1 MEENL
6 KFNRFTFITY
16 IYLFFAFHIK
26 FIKLESFCKMYTR
39 ANGQLWT
46 NCSHLALSSASI
58 NISVSTT
65 HLILSKNLIETI
77 EPGHF
82 KLFKSLK
89 YLDLSNNLLKRLH
102 PASFTGLAKLTV
114 LNISG
119 NDLSSSSSF
128 PIGVFKPLSFSLL
141 ELDMRHNLIDLRMT
155 NMMYPDEALADLHAL
170 KVLKIDCITGERFYH
185 NLNIL

>member
-1 MEENL
+1 
-6 KFNRFTFITY
+6 
-16 IYLFFAFHIK
+16 
-26 FIKLESFCKMYTR
+26 MYTK

-58 NISVSTT
+58 NFSVSTT

-119 NDLSSSSSF
+119 NDLSSSYSF
-128 PIGVFKPLSFSLL
+128 PKGVFKPVSLSLL
-141 ELDMRHNLIDLRMT
+141 ELDMRHNLVDLRIT
-155 NMMYPDEALADLHAL
+155 KGMYPDDTLADLRSL
-170 KVLKIDCITGERFYH
+170 KVLKIDCIRGKDLLH
-185 NLNIL
+185 NVI